1 MLRYDRQTKPGLV
14 ALYDIRPGNGVGP
27 FLQPWSLHGARARI
41 ASIVERTAVNP
52 DCCGRWV
59 ICRRG
64 CTRLPGTERREIG
77 LYIHSLRSFSA
88 FILWSLAFIQRDN
101 DTTLPLH
108 RDTPRPPDTLEQR
121 MQYFSNMWNGTF
133 VEFRW
138 DVITTSPAARPFFSF
153 FTALTTSSSVGSSV
167 HIAMSGRGYMKLG
180 TFSIRWMVECLIA
193 HVIARECILI

>member
-1 MLRYDRQTKPGLV
+1 
-14 ALYDIRPGNGVGP
+14 
-27 FLQPWSLHGARARI
+27 
-41 ASIVERTAVNP
+41 
-52 DCCGRWV
+52 
-59 ICRRG
+59 
-64 CTRLPGTERREIG
+64 LPGTERREIG